1 MVTGLVDMV
10 MGFFTGDKD
19 RMGKGIQS
27 IKDGARKYIQGKQQA
42 FMGAFKA
49 VSDFV
54 SPVTNWLNTYL
65 FQPLGTL
72 FQAIGMR
79 ITQGFQAYIGF
90 IQTYIIAPVQA
101 ALTFIGSAIAQGF
114 QALLGL
120 VQTYVVAP
128 VQVAFTTIGSVL
140 SQGFYALVGLVQTYI
155 IAPLQSVFAQIQ
167 AGIAGAVSAIMSAWQ
182 NFVNLLVGAF
192 RNLGSLAGQVGSMI
206 SSAAMSGIQAL
217 GNAIKNAILNAAN
230 FISGGALKTWATGAK
245 PANSRGGRAY
255 DGNGGRKMGLG
266 SAISSEMR
274 NKPSGSHLVIA
285 NSSETVIPAAGGY
298 GTKELFA
305 TLQQGFANTK
315 TTFERISQGVNINRQ
330 DMLAGFQQSE
340 QKDTERANATNGRID
355 KYQQTTASQIAGIG
369 QNVASLAA
377 KVKEMSSF
385 GGMMGGMGG
394 GGGAGG
400 GAGGA
405 GGGMATGS
413 GYGSKGSQIA
423 GQLGTYIKQTGG
435 APGSIHEH
443 PQHGGVK
450 GKHSPNSYHYQ
461 GRAIDI
467 GAYAY
472 EQGGVL
478 ARIAQFNQKMGVKPV
493 ELLKA
498 GDPGHNDHV
507 HVAYAFG
514 KGNPALFSSKQA
526 AQKFEK
532 SMVPSSVKVGS
543 ITGNSAEGFGGSTN
557 VTNNITIQQ
566 LPGQSAD
573 ELAMIVANKISEAVA
588 DARAASILV

>member
-1 MVTGLVDMV
+1 MSWLPSLPQKIGYFFTTTIPNVLGQILQNAFAPQIAAINLIKGVIQQFGPQIMGWLGGLWSQFQSWLGGIINGLVAAFNAV
-10 MGFFTGDKD
+10 KTGILSAFANLQ
-19 RMGKGIQS
+19 GIL
-27 IKDGARKYIQGKQQA
+27 
-42 FMGAFKA
+42 
-49 VSDFV
+49 
-54 SPVTNWLNTYL
+54 TNLPSL
-65 FQPLGTL
+65 
-72 FQAIGMR
+72 
-79 ITQGFQAYIGF
+79 
-90 IQTYIIAPVQA
+90 
-101 ALTFIGSAIAQGF
+101 IGSGLRAIF
-114 QALLGL
+114 SPW
-120 VQTYVVAP
+120 T
-128 VQVAFTTIGSVL
+128 
-140 SQGFYALVGLVQTYI
+140 
-155 IAPLQSVFAQIQ
+155 
-167 AGIAGAVSAIMSAWQ
+167 
-182 NFVNLLVGAF
+182 
-192 RNLGSLAGQVGSMI
+192 
-206 SSAAMSGIQAL
+206 
-217 GNAIKNAILNAAN
+217 AILNTISGGVQRAAN
-230 FISGGALKTWATGAK
+230 FLGNLKWPSWLGGGGGNTPTPGGAGGTRTNTRPKAK
-245 PANSRGGRAY
+245 AKGEPGKGFSNL
-255 DGNGGRKMGLG
+255 D
-266 SAISSEMR
+266 SAVNYEMK
-274 NKPSGSHLVIA
+274 NKPPGSDLVVA

-298 GTKELFA
+298 GAQELFA

-330 DMLAGFQQSE
+330 DMLAGFKQSE

-394 GGGAGG
+394 GAGGAA

-478 ARIAQFNQKMGVKPV
+478 SRIAQFNQKMGVKPV

-543 ITGNSAEGFGGSTN
+543 ITGNSAEGFGGSTS